1 MKAGSGRLVSGRG
14 QTSQWCFWLAT
25 GWLVVFLASPAWA
38 RLGETYEECVARYG
52 RPPAYTGGS
61 DDYIA
66 IQFMIFIKPP
76 FQQIKIV
83 FRDDRAAYIEYRQS
97 GGMLFETI
105 QTILDAHYETTGE
118 FRFTE
123 KDLQDNSGR
132 AFGSCAWKSKKGYV
146 GSFTGF
152 GDGVLV
158 LKEED
163 FDEYARNLAE
173 SGRQRTENAIR
184 EAEKA
189 KLKGF

>member
-1 MKAGSGRLVSGRG
+1 MKRGMDRRGFGLWGWWLITAGWVLV
-14 QTSQWCFWLAT
+14 
-25 GWLVVFLASPAWA
+25 LASPVGA
-38 RLGETYEECVARYG
+38 RLGETYEQCVARYG
-52 RPPAYTGGS
+52 KSPAYTGGS
-61 DDYIA
+61 GDYSA
-66 IQFMIFIKPP
+66 LYFMIFIKPP
-76 FQQIKIV
+76 FQQIRIA
-83 FRDDRAAYIEYRQS
+83 FRDDRAAYIEYQQS

-123 KDLQDNSGR
+123 KDLQENAGR

-152 GDGVLV
+152 GDGILV

-163 FDEYARNLAE
+163 FDEYARNLVE
-173 SGRQRTENAIR
+173 SGRERTENAIR